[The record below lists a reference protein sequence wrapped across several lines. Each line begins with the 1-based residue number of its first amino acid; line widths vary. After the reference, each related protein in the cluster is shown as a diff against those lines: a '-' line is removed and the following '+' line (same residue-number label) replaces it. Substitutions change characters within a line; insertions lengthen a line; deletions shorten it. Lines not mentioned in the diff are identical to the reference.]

1 MEEHLLYPGH
11 PKFEPKKWNKKYVL
25 KSHNCY
31 AYAMNTIKKRFV
43 KTCKKFNKLSNHQKT
58 LKKSKL
64 RKKLINIYDNWDWE
78 KLHPKEEICPYV
90 RPQVG
95 AFSKT
100 VKKLYRSLIDVN
112 SKNIEKMLL
121 KDNPKIKKIKIT
133 DKCPLGY
140 YRIYLYTWKNNEKKK
155 GDYHFLRQDNTGLWS
170 HKNGVGKAYLLRIT
184 PEKYIE
190 NIKDKNK
197 RKKRK
202 TIIDVC
208 GYYAVPIKGRRNLGS
223 LYFI

>member
-31 AYAMNTIKKRFV
+31 AYAMNTVKKRFV
-43 KTCKKFNKLSNHQKT
+43 KTCKKFDKLSTKRKT
-58 LKKSKL
+58 LKKRQL
-64 RKKLINIYDNWDWE
+64 REKLINIYDNWDWQIM
-78 KLHPKEEICPYV
+78 KPKRDICPYI
-90 RPQVG
+90 RPQIG

-100 VKKLYRSLIDVN
+100 VKTLYKSLFDVN

-121 KDNPKIKKIKIT
+121 KDNPKIKKINKS
-133 DKCPLGY
+133 DKCPMGY
-140 YRIYLYTWKNNEKKK
+140 YRIYLFTWKNNEKKK

-170 HKNGVGKAYLLRIT
+170 HKNGTGKAYLLRIT

-190 NIKDKNK
+190 KEKDKI
-197 RKKRK
+197 KKKKSK

-208 GYYAVPIKGRRNLGS
+208 GYYAVPIKGSKNLGS